1 MHVDPSSGEPTVQ
14 KLTIAMDVGTVVN
27 PDGARAQIEGA
38 ALWGLSQT
46 LYEQLS
52 MSDGGIEQ
60 GNFDEYEMLR
70 MDQVPEIDIVLIEQ
84 GQYPSGIGEP
94 ATAVVPAA
102 IANAID
108 DAVGARVRSLPIT
121 ADAIKAA
128 MA

>member
-1 MHVDPSSGEPTVQ
+1 MSLEGYKDFSSLVSPERVH
-14 KLTIAMDVGTVVN
+14 KACYSD
-27 PDGARAQIEGA
+27 EGV
-38 ALWGLSQT
+38 
-46 LYEQLS
+46 
-52 MSDGGIEQ
+52 
-60 GNFDEYEMLR
+60 F
-70 MDQVPEIDIVLIEQ
+70 EQ

>member
-1 MHVDPSSGEPTVQ
+1 M
-14 KLTIAMDVGTVVN
+14 
-27 PDGARAQIEGA
+27 
-38 ALWGLSQT
+38 
-46 LYEQLS
+46 YEQLS
-52 MSDGGIEQ
+52 MTDGGIDQ
-60 GNFDEYEMLR
+60 GNFDEYQMLR

-121 ADAIKAA
+121 AGAIKAA